1 MDQFTFEQ
9 QLFQFEKEETNWK
22 LALKRSDIKSH
33 DLQPLSMLKLHHPD
47 FLELGMTMDED
58 SVHFHYQLPEKGL
71 SFEDCQKMALSE
83 KLRLALNV
91 LDLES
96 ILKLPVTVILHPIN
110 LFITKNSQPMIA
122 YRALEKV
129 MVPERLTSSDF
140 IRQFKCYLVSLM
152 TTNDFSE
159 LYNGSLE
166 VVKLPEFLE
175 AVKSLNEVE
184 AIRQF
189 LLAEYDKQKAREENS
204 LSLVSKTRHKIYKF
218 ATIWL
223 SALSVILLVPLL
235 YFVFIQ
241 NPLKAKLLDAD
252 TAFIKNNYSTVIDE
266 LSSVALDKLPYTQ
279 KYELAYSYIQGLNFS
294 KEQETV
300 ILNNVTLKTEELYFD
315 FWIQSGRGENDA
327 AIDIAKRLEATDL
340 IIYAL
345 EQKVEEVKS
354 NNSLSGDDRQTQLKD
369 LQSEI
374 DTYWEDRT
382 ERLGQ
387 KEETKDKKAEKT
399 ESSSEAVEEK

>member
-9 QLFQFEKEETNWK
+9 QLFQFDKTNTSWN
-22 LALKRSDIKSH
+22 LALKRSDIKTH
-33 DLQPLSMLKLHHPD
+33 DLQALSMLKLHHPD
-47 FLELGMTMDED
+47 FLDLSITMDED
-58 SVHFHYQLPEKGL
+58 SVTFHYQIPEKGF
-71 SFEDCQKMALSE
+71 SFEECRNMSLSE

-91 LDLES
+91 LDLERV
-96 ILKLPVTVILHPIN
+96 LKLPVTVILHPYN

-129 MVPERLTSSDF
+129 MVPDVLTTSDF
-140 IRQFKCYLVSLM
+140 IKQFKCYLVSLM
-152 TTNDFSE
+152 TSNDFSD
-159 LYNGSLE
+159 LYKGSLE

-175 AVKSLNEVE
+175 TVKALDDVE
-184 AIRQF
+184 DIRAF
-189 LLAEYDKQKAREENS
+189 LISEYEKQKDREVSS

-223 SALSVILLVPLL
+223 SALSVILMVPLI

-241 NPLKAKLLDAD
+241 NPLNTKLLDAD
-252 TAFIKNNYSTVIDE
+252 TAFIKNNFSNVIDK
-266 LSSVALDKLPYTQ
+266 LSNVPLDKLPYTQ

-294 KEQETV
+294 KEQEAV

-315 FWIQSGRGENDA
+315 FWIQSGRGENDD
-327 AIDIAKRLEATDL
+327 AIDISKRLESTDL

-345 EQKVEEVKS
+345 EQKIEEVKS
-354 NNSLSGDDRQTQLKD
+354 DSSLSGEERQTQLKD

-382 ERLGQ
+382 ERLEQ
-387 KEETKDKKAEKT
+387 KEDTTDEET
-399 ESSSEAVEEK
+399 VEEK

>member
-96 ILKLPVTVILHPIN
+96 VLKLPVTVILHPIN

-129 MVPERLTSSDF
+129 MVPDVLTTSDF
-140 IRQFKCYLVSLM
+140 IKQFKCYLVSLM
-152 TTNDFSE
+152 TSNDFSD
-159 LYNGSLE
+159 LYKGSLE

-175 AVKSLNEVE
+175 TVKALDDVE
-184 AIRQF
+184 DIRAF
-189 LLAEYDKQKAREENS
+189 LISEYEKQKEREVSS

-223 SALSVILLVPLL
+223 SALSVILMVPLI

-241 NPLKAKLLDAD
+241 NPLNTKLLDAD
-252 TAFIKNNYSTVIDE
+252 TAFIKNNFSNVIDK
-266 LSSVALDKLPYTQ
+266 LSNVPLDKLPYTQ

-294 KEQETV
+294 KEQEAV

-315 FWIQSGRGENDA
+315 FWIQSGRGENDD
-327 AIDIAKRLEATDL
+327 AIDISKRLESTDL

-345 EQKVEEVKS
+345 EQKIEEVKS
-354 NNSLSGDDRQTQLKD
+354 DSSLSGEERQTQLKD

-382 ERLGQ
+382 ERLEQ
-387 KEETKDKKAEKT
+387 KEDTTDEET
-399 ESSSEAVEEK
+399 VEEK

>member
-1 MDQFTFEQ
+1 
-9 QLFQFEKEETNWK
+9 
-22 LALKRSDIKSH
+22 
-33 DLQPLSMLKLHHPD
+33 
-47 FLELGMTMDED
+47 
-58 SVHFHYQLPEKGL
+58 
-71 SFEDCQKMALSE
+71 
-83 KLRLALNV
+83 
-91 LDLES
+91 
-96 ILKLPVTVILHPIN
+96 
-110 LFITKNSQPMIA
+110 MIA

>member
-9 QLFQFEKEETNWK
+9 QLFQFDKTNTSWN
-22 LALKRSDIKSH
+22 LALKRSDIKTH
-33 DLQPLSMLKLHHPD
+33 DLQALSMLKLHHPD

-96 ILKLPVTVILHPIN
+96 VLKLPVTVILHPIN

-129 MVPERLTSSDF
+129 MVPDVLTTSDF
-140 IRQFKCYLVSLM
+140 IKQFKCYLVSLM
-152 TTNDFSE
+152 TSNDFSD
-159 LYNGSLE
+159 LYKGSLE

-175 AVKSLNEVE
+175 TVKALDDVE
-184 AIRQF
+184 DIRAF
-189 LLAEYDKQKAREENS
+189 LISEYEKQKEREVSS

-223 SALSVILLVPLL
+223 SALSVILMVPLI

-241 NPLKAKLLDAD
+241 NPLNTKLLDAD
-252 TAFIKNNYSTVIDE
+252 TAFIKNNFSNVIDK
-266 LSSVALDKLPYTQ
+266 LSNVPLDKLPYTQ

-294 KEQETV
+294 KEQEAV

-315 FWIQSGRGENDA
+315 FWIQSGRGENDD
-327 AIDIAKRLEATDL
+327 AIDISKRLESTDL

-345 EQKVEEVKS
+345 EQKIEEVKS
-354 NNSLSGDDRQTQLKD
+354 DSSLSGKERQTQLKD

-382 ERLGQ
+382 ERLEQ
-387 KEETKDKKAEKT
+387 KEDTTDEET
-399 ESSSEAVEEK
+399 VEEK

>member
-9 QLFQFEKEETNWK
+9 QLFQFDKTNTSWN
-22 LALKRSDIKSH
+22 LALKRSDIKTH
-33 DLQPLSMLKLHHPD
+33 DLQALSMLKLHHPE

-71 SFEDCQKMALSE
+71 SFEECRNMSLSE

-91 LDLES
+91 LDLERV
-96 ILKLPVTVILHPIN
+96 LKLPVTVILHPYN

-129 MVPERLTSSDF
+129 MVPDVLTTSDF
-140 IRQFKCYLVSLM
+140 IKQFKCYLVSLM
-152 TTNDFSE
+152 TSNDFSD
-159 LYNGSLE
+159 LYKGSLE

-175 AVKSLNEVE
+175 TVKALDDVE
-184 AIRQF
+184 DIRAF
-189 LLAEYDKQKAREENS
+189 LISEYEKQKEREVRS

-223 SALSVILLVPLL
+223 SALSVILMVPLI

-241 NPLKAKLLDAD
+241 NPLNTKLLDAD
-252 TAFIKNNYSTVIDE
+252 TAFIKNNFSNVIDK
-266 LSSVALDKLPYTQ
+266 LSNVPLDKLPYTQ

-294 KEQETV
+294 KEQEAV

-315 FWIQSGRGENDA
+315 FWIQSGRGENDD
-327 AIDIAKRLEATDL
+327 AIDISKRLESTDL

-345 EQKVEEVKS
+345 EQKIEEVKS
-354 NNSLSGDDRQTQLKD
+354 DSNLSGEERQTQLKD

-382 ERLGQ
+382 ERLEQ
-387 KEETKDKKAEKT
+387 KEDTTDEET
-399 ESSSEAVEEK
+399 VEEK

>member
-9 QLFQFEKEETNWK
+9 QLFQFDKTNTSWN
-22 LALKRSDIKSH
+22 LALKRSDIKTH
-33 DLQPLSMLKLHHPD
+33 DLQALSMLKLHHPD

-71 SFEDCQKMALSE
+71 SFEDCQKIALSE

-96 ILKLPVTVILHPIN
+96 VLKLPVTVILHPIN

-129 MVPERLTSSDF
+129 MVPDVLTTSDF
-140 IRQFKCYLVSLM
+140 IKQFKCYLVSLM
-152 TTNDFSE
+152 TSNDFSD
-159 LYNGSLE
+159 LYKGSLE

-175 AVKSLNEVE
+175 TVKALDDVE
-184 AIRQF
+184 DIRAF
-189 LLAEYDKQKAREENS
+189 LISEYEKQKEREVSS

-223 SALSVILLVPLL
+223 SALSVILMVPLI

-241 NPLKAKLLDAD
+241 NPLNTKLLDAD
-252 TAFIKNNYSTVIDE
+252 TAFIKNNFSNVIDK
-266 LSSVALDKLPYTQ
+266 LSNVPLDKLPYTQ

-294 KEQETV
+294 KEQEAV

-315 FWIQSGRGENDA
+315 FWIQSGRGENDD
-327 AIDIAKRLEATDL
+327 AIDISKRLESTDL

-345 EQKVEEVKS
+345 EQKIEEVKS
-354 NNSLSGDDRQTQLKD
+354 DSSLSGEERQTQLKD

-382 ERLGQ
+382 ERLEQ
-387 KEETKDKKAEKT
+387 KEDTTDEET
-399 ESSSEAVEEK
+399 VEEK

>member
-1 MDQFTFEQ
+1 MDQFIFEQ
-9 QLFQFEKEETNWK
+9 QLFQFDKTETSWK
-22 LALKRSDIKSH
+22 LALKRSEIKSH
-33 DLQPLSMLKLHHPD
+33 DLQVLTMLKLHHPD
-47 FLELGMTMDED
+47 FLELGMTVDED
-58 SVHFHYQLPEKGL
+58 SVIFHYQIPEKGF
-71 SFEDCQKMALSE
+71 SFEECRKMPLSE

-91 LDLES
+91 LDLERV
-96 ILKLPVTVILHPIN
+96 LKLPVTVILHPYN

-122 YRALEKV
+122 YRAI
-129 MVPERLTSSDF
+129 ERIMIPDVLMTSDF
-140 IRQFKCYLVSLM
+140 IKQFKCYLVSLM
-152 TTNDFSE
+152 TSNDFSE

-175 AVKSLNEVE
+175 AVKSLSDIE
-184 AIRQF
+184 AIRD
-189 LLAEYDKQKAREENS
+189 LLFSEYENQKSREASS

-223 SALSVILLVPLL
+223 SALSVILLVPLI

-241 NPLKAKLLDAD
+241 NPLKDKFLDAN
-252 TAFIKNNYSTVIDE
+252 TAFIKNNYSNVIDE
-266 LSSVALDKLPYTQ
+266 LSNVSIDKLPYTQ

-315 FWIQSGRGENDA
+315 FWIQSGRGKNDE

-340 IIYAL
+340 IIYSL

-354 NNSLSGDDRQTQLKD
+354 DSNLSGEDRESQLKD

-374 DTYWEDRT
+374 NTYWEDRT

-387 KEETKDKKAEKT
+387 KEETKITEK
-399 ESSSEAVEEK
+399 SAPSSEAIKEK

>member
-9 QLFQFEKEETNWK
+9 QLFQFDKTNTSWN
-22 LALKRSDIKSH
+22 LALKRSDIKTH
-33 DLQPLSMLKLHHPD
+33 DLQALSMLKLHHPD

-96 ILKLPVTVILHPIN
+96 VLKLPVTVILHPIN

-129 MVPERLTSSDF
+129 MVPDVLTTSDF
-140 IRQFKCYLVSLM
+140 IKQFKCYLVSLM
-152 TTNDFSE
+152 TSNDFSD
-159 LYNGSLE
+159 LYKGSLE

-175 AVKSLNEVE
+175 TVKALDDVE
-184 AIRQF
+184 DIRAF
-189 LLAEYDKQKAREENS
+189 LISEYEKQKEREVSS

-223 SALSVILLVPLL
+223 SALSVILMVPLI

-241 NPLKAKLLDAD
+241 NPLNTKLLDAD
-252 TAFIKNNYSTVIDE
+252 TAFIKNNFSNVIDK
-266 LSSVALDKLPYTQ
+266 LSNVPLDKLPYTQ

-294 KEQETV
+294 KEQEAV

-315 FWIQSGRGENDA
+315 FWIQSGRGENDD
-327 AIDIAKRLEATDL
+327 AIDISKRLESTDL

-345 EQKVEEVKS
+345 EQKIEEVKS
-354 NNSLSGDDRQTQLKD
+354 DSSLSGEERQTQLKD

-382 ERLGQ
+382 ERLEQ
-387 KEETKDKKAEKT
+387 KEDTTDEET
-399 ESSSEAVEEK
+399 VEEK